1 MRALQLLRSPKQKQA
16 ATHKLMTHNTRSHSH
31 KVAPP
36 NAEKCIDRTTI
47 DQNTV
52 RASSIIRK
60 ELKTS
65 SVGSALHSNRM
76 EKYLS
81 KRQRA
86 KLQDDVKN
94 ILSNCLPR
102 DYRSAVRSYKQENH
116 EELASL

>member
-1 MRALQLLRSPKQKQA
+1 MLNSPKQKQA
-16 ATHKLMTHNTRSHSH
+16 ATHKPMTHDTGSHSH

-36 NAEKCIDRTTI
+36 NAEKCINQTTI
-47 DQNTV
+47 DQNTA
-52 RASSIIRK
+52 RAYSIIRK

-81 KRQRA
+81 KRQIA

-94 ILSNCLPR
+94 ILSNCLPKE
-102 DYRSAVRSYKQENH
+102 YRNAVRSYTEENH